1 MPFLDELV
9 NFSFSPFVALL
20 MALLTFAFP
29 SGLGLLLQMLFAPV
43 FKLKVKQ
50 IRLLGFRYEKQD
62 NGKWEYRGYKPMLGF
77 SSESV
82 FDLEKCAGLS
92 AKQYQALERNN
103 IIVIGIINI
112 LIGAGVM
119 AGCFF
124 WSQNIGQEYF
134 ATLVRI
140 FGTWWLIFAVGMMII
155 AIFVLLR
162 LHNKNSLASYY
173 HEAIGMV
180 RANMPFEQMN
190 LKSVK
195 ELNLKKVTKAEK
207 IMYFPVYFAYL
218 DCCDMFDKM
227 PEAVNEIESAL
238 GPQPSTRAELFCVIT
253 LAYYYSYHCVN
264 PALATQ
270 YVQKAGDFL
279 AKDTD
284 SNGMRIKAF
293 YELNCCRNLQKAM
306 EYAQKANEVI
316 DKFSIGT
323 EREYERK
330 CLARLDEAIKQ
341 CQNQQP
347 AGYGF

>member
-62 NGKWEYRGYKPMLGF
+62 NGKWESRGYKPAIGF
-77 SSESV
+77 TAEIIY
-82 FDLEKCAGLS
+82 DIKKCKDWS
-92 AKQYQALERNN
+92 PKQFRAKERNMVL
-103 IIVIGIINI
+103 VIGFTDL
-112 LIGAGVM
+112 LIGAGVLT
-119 AGCFF
+119 GCLF
-124 WSQNIGQEYF
+124 WSRSIENEF
-134 ATLVRI
+134 FSSLVRV
-140 FGTWWLIFAVGMMII
+140 FGTSWFIFAAGMLLIPV
-155 AIFVLLR
+155 FVLIKLK
-162 LHNKNSLASYY
+162 NKNSLGSYY
-173 HEAIGMV
+173 QEAIDMV

-207 IMYFPVYFAYL
+207 IMYFPIYFAYL

-293 YELNCCRNLQKAM
+293 YELNCCRNLQKAT